1 MRFIVFGAGAIGG
14 VIGARLHQS
23 GREVVLVARGAQLD
37 AIRSGGLSVRDP
49 EGQATLRIDAV
60 GDAAEAGIGA
70 EDVVLLAVKTQ
81 DSEAALRALR
91 SAAPPE
97 TPIVCAQN
105 GVANEPMA
113 ARDFSRVYGMAVM
126 CPTAYLEPGV
136 VCAYSS
142 PVTGVLDVGRYPD
155 GHDADATS
163 LAAALRAAGFDS
175 EARADIMR
183 WKYGKLLDNLG
194 NALEAI
200 AGPSVRRGS
209 IAKRA
214 RAEGVACLGAA
225 GIAYAEP
232 RRGSLRPRP
241 IAGQKRGG
249 GSTWQSLARGTGSV
263 ESDYLNGE
271 IVSLG
276 LRHGVATPVNQLL
289 QQLARECAQKRLP
302 PGSLSEREILDRL
315 G

>member
-1 MRFIVFGAGAIGG
+1 
-14 VIGARLHQS
+14 
-23 GREVVLVARGAQLD
+23 
-37 AIRSGGLSVRDP
+37 
-49 EGQATLRIDAV
+49 
-60 GDAAEAGIGA
+60 
-70 EDVVLLAVKTQ
+70 
-81 DSEAALRALR
+81 
-91 SAAPPE
+91 
-97 TPIVCAQN
+97 
-105 GVANEPMA
+105 
-113 ARDFSRVYGMAVM
+113 
-126 CPTAYLEPGV
+126 
-136 VCAYSS
+136 
-142 PVTGVLDVGRYPD
+142 
-155 GHDADATS
+155 
-163 LAAALRAAGFDS
+163 
-175 EARADIMR
+175 MR

-200 AGPSVRRGS
+200 AGPSVRRGP

-232 RRGSLRPRP
+232 RRGALRPRP
-241 IAGQKRGG
+241 ISGQKRGG
-249 GSTWQSLARGTGSV
+249 GSPWQSLARGTGSV

-289 QQLARECAQKRLP
+289 QQLARECAQRRLP